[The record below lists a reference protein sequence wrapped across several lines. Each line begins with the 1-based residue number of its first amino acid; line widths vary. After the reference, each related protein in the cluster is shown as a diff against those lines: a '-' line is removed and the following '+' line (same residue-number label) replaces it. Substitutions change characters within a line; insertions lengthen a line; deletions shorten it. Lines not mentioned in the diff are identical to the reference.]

1 LAVITD
7 GERGKAVA
15 MKRGLPLALAI
26 VGLFVVLTAT
36 PTVCAQTGGFR
47 GQVTDLLSKLPIA
60 GATVSSAGA
69 QAVTDA
75 DGRYALPLDPG
86 TYEVHVAAD
95 GYIGMSSTRDVVY
108 GGGVTTLD
116 MAMVVAAPSA
126 EQWTALDA
134 IFREQ
139 VGPDLTSQ
147 GLAEMEETG
156 FRLSGVTHLPDSI
169 RVLTTDGIV
178 IVMPL
183 DEYVK
188 GVLPCEMPP
197 YWPRE
202 ALKAQAVAARS
213 YAASA
218 RRHTDVGADVCTT
231 SHCQVWSPVHY
242 DTTDQAV
249 DSTHNVAVT
258 YAGNIISAFFFA
270 HCDGHTRDS
279 EAVWG
284 VVVPYCRSVP
294 CPCGFGSMLGHGVG
308 MCQEGA
314 RVLALEGKGYTDIL
328 MYFYQNVQVV
338 SVPPP
343 TLQEAALAPT
353 EGDTA
358 TKFEYSVVYTSRDQ
372 PVLAHIYIDGHAYA
386 MSAGESS
393 SSGGTV
399 YRYSTCL
406 AAGQHNYAFHF
417 EDGYNLPVT
426 LPVSGTLVGPTVHE
440 AQSPV
445 PTPLPTLSGT
455 QAEQWVQS
463 TVADFA
469 LGTNLGTTITQVSGG
484 EVALATDRSSGV
496 YTSTIYSAPLEFV
509 AIGTVYQATVPTG
522 TAITMAL
529 RSSSDG
535 NTWSDWETVPPM
547 DAQREE
553 PRLNYGELVYLRG
566 RYVQY
571 CATLTRQGQITGPVL
586 SSLTLIFIDSRQG
599 NTAAEAQALAVA
611 AAVPGGPTIIS
622 RAAWGADE
630 SLMTWPPEYRE
641 VRKFVVHHTAT
652 SNGDLDPAATVRA
665 IYYYHAVTRGWGD
678 IGYNYLIDTQGR
690 IYEGRSGGEGVVG
703 GHAMQYAWGSIG
715 ISLIGNY
722 DEVDVPTAM
731 QNALVELMAW
741 KANLHFVDPTGH
753 GFFIDKDLPNIMAHR
768 DVAQTTCPGKYAYAR
783 LPAIREATR
792 ARMAQLPP
800 SVRIDAPPAEARV
813 SGVVSWTV
821 SASPPV
827 TQVLFYVDDSL
838 IGSDVS
844 SPWAWNWNSTAVPE
858 GQHRLRSVVRLAG
871 YEAQATITVTVD
883 NTAPTG
889 SLSGPSLTN
898 VPSIALTTSSGS
910 AAWTLLS
917 NGWYW
922 EGEAL
927 RHQTGSAV
935 SDAAAWN
942 GSAWM
947 GRAGSDPAGWWYGP
961 YYHDLPTGCS
971 YRVFFRLRT
980 PASSSTNI
988 ATIDVSDQGG
998 TNIYSSRQ
1006 LTGADLP
1013 GNVYAEPFLDF
1024 SYYQHDD
1031 MGLEFRTLYSGQKDL
1046 YLDRVHVFRSP
1057 RPYAST
1063 VQWALTEGDGWKEVN
1078 ARYMDAAGNL
1088 SPVYSIQVLLD
1099 STAPQWSGWDG
1110 AAALVRDSLSGLHVS
1125 SAQSAT
1131 SSDGGNNWGGWQTL
1145 TLTATEG
1152 TTATVTVGAPADGA
1166 THVRFRIAD
1175 RAGNLS
1181 ESPAYAYPGATPA
1194 ATRTATPSAT
1204 STPTATRTATATATP
1219 SRTPTPTATAT
1230 ATASRTPLPTDTPTG
1245 TPTPPAA
1252 TPTEAMTAT
1261 PTPPVVPLPGSIVG
1275 RVTLQGRSTFG
1286 GVTVSAGDASSI
1298 TTAADGSYWLANVPP
1313 ATYTVTLSMP
1323 GYLRHSLQVTVSP
1336 GASVTLPDLALRAG
1350 DVNGDCTVSLMDLV
1364 LVGTNYL
1371 RSPPTT
1377 ASADI
1382 NGDGSVDLFDLILV
1396 ALNMGQKCPQT

>member
-1 LAVITD
+1 MKRSLLLLVTMMGFFVALAVTP
-7 GERGKAVA
+7 AV
-15 MKRGLPLALAI
+15 R
-26 VGLFVVLTAT
+26 
-36 PTVCAQTGGFR
+36 AQTGGFR
-47 GQVTDLLSKLPIA
+47 GQVTDLLSKQPIA

-75 DGRYALPLDPG
+75 YGRYMLHLDSG
-86 TYEVHVAAD
+86 TYEVHAAAG
-95 GYIGMSSTRDVVY
+95 GYIGMSSSRRVVR

-116 MAMVVAAPSA
+116 MAMVVSTPSA
-126 EQWTALDA
+126 EQWAALDA
-134 IFREQ
+134 IFRQQ
-139 VGPDLTSQ
+139 VGPELTSQ
-147 GLAEMEETG
+147 GLAEIHDTG
-156 FRLSGVTHLPDSI
+156 FRLSGVTRLPESI

-183 DEYVK
+183 DEYIK
-188 GVLPCEMPP
+188 GVLPREMPP

-218 RRHTDVGADVCTT
+218 RRHTEAGADVCTT
-231 SHCQVWSPVHY
+231 SHCQVWSPMHY
-242 DTTDQAV
+242 ETTDQAV

-258 YAGNIISAFFFA
+258 YSGNIISAFFFG
-270 HCDGHTRDS
+270 HCDGQTRNS
-279 EAVWG
+279 EAVWEA
-284 VVVPYCRSVP
+284 VVPYCRSVA
-294 CPCGFGSMLGHGVG
+294 CPCGFTSMLGHGVG

-314 RVLALEGKGYTDIL
+314 RVLALAGKGYTDIL
-328 MYFYQNVQVV
+328 MYYYRSVQVI

-343 TLQEAALAPT
+343 TLQEPAVAPAV
-353 EGDTA
+353 GDTA
-358 TKFEYSVVYTSRDQ
+358 TKFQYTVVYTSHDQ
-372 PVLAHIYIDGHAYA
+372 PVVAHVYIDGHAYA
-386 MSAGESS
+386 MTPAETS

-399 YRYSTCL
+399 YRYSTYL
-406 AAGQHNYAFHF
+406 AAGEHDYAFHF

-426 LPVSGTLVGPTVHE
+426 LPVSGTLAGPTVHE
-440 AQSPV
+440 AHSPAA
-445 PTPLPTLSGT
+445 TPLPTLSGT

-469 LGTNLGTTITQVSGG
+469 LGTHLGTVTTQVSDG
-484 EVALATDRSSGV
+484 EVALTSDRSFGV
-496 YTSTIYSAPLEFV
+496 YTSTVRSGLLEFV

-522 TAITMAL
+522 TAITVAL

-535 NTWSDWETVPPM
+535 STWSDWVAVPPM

-553 PRLNYGELVYLRG
+553 PRLVYGELLYLRG

-571 CATLTRQGQITGPVL
+571 CVTLARQGQVTGPVL
-586 SSLTLIFIDSRQG
+586 SSLTLILIDSRRG
-599 NTAAEAQALAVA
+599 STATEAQALAVA
-611 AAVPGGPTIIS
+611 AASAGGPVIIS

-630 SLMTWPPEYRE
+630 SLMTWAPEYRQ
-641 VRKFVVHHTAT
+641 VRKFVIHHTAT
-652 SNGDLDPAATVRA
+652 PNGDLDPAATVRA

-690 IYEGRSGGEGVVG
+690 IYEGRKGGEGVVG

-715 ISLIGNY
+715 ISLIGDY
-722 DEVDVPTAM
+722 DQVDVPTAM

-741 KANLHFVDPTGH
+741 KGNLHFVDPTGH
-753 GFFIDKDLPNIMAHR
+753 GFFIDQDLPNIMGHR
-768 DVAQTTCPGKYAYAR
+768 DGAQTTCPGKYAYAR

-800 SVRIDAPPAEARV
+800 SVRIDAPPPEARV

-827 TQVLFYVDDSL
+827 TQAFFYVDDIL
-838 IGSDVS
+838 VGSDIS
-844 SPWAWNWNSTAVPE
+844 APWAWKWNSTAVRE
-858 GQHRLRSVVRLAG
+858 GQHRLRALVRLAG
-871 YEAQATITVTVD
+871 SEAQATITVTVD

-898 VPSIALTTSSGS
+898 GPSITLTTSSDS

-927 RHQTGSAV
+927 HHQSGTTV

-942 GSAWM
+942 GSAWL
-947 GRAGSDPAGWWYGP
+947 GRGGSDPAGWWYGP
-961 YYHDLPTGCS
+961 YFRGLPTGRS

-980 PASSSTNI
+980 PDLSSTNI

-1006 LTGADLP
+1006 LTGADFP

-1024 SYYQHDD
+1024 SYYRQDD
-1031 MGLEFRTLYSGQKDL
+1031 MGLEFRTLYTGQKDL

-1057 RPYAST
+1057 RPYGST
-1063 VQWALTEGDGWKEVN
+1063 VEWALPEGDGWKEVN
-1078 ARYMDAAGNL
+1078 ARYTDAAGNL
-1088 SPVYSIQVLLD
+1088 SPVYSIKVLLD

-1110 AAALVRDSLSGLHVS
+1110 AAALVRDSLSGLQIS

-1131 SSDGGNNWGGWQTL
+1131 SRDGGSDWGDWRAL

-1152 TTATVTVGAPADGA
+1152 TTATVAVRVPADGA
-1166 THVRFRIAD
+1166 THVRFRITD
-1175 RAGNLS
+1175 RARNLS

-1194 ATRTATPSAT
+1194 ATHTATP
-1204 STPTATRTATATATP
+1204 TA
-1219 SRTPTPTATAT
+1219 TPTPTATAT
-1230 ATASRTPLPTDTPTG
+1230 MTSTPTPTATVTPSPTASRTAIPTDTPTV
-1245 TPTPPAA
+1245 TPTWPAA
-1252 TPTEAMTAT
+1252 TPTQAMTAT
-1261 PTPPVVPLPGSIVG
+1261 PTASQTPTLPVMPVPGSIVG
-1275 RVTLQGRSTFG
+1275 RVTLQGRSMHG

-1313 ATYTVTLSMP
+1313 ATYTVILSMP
-1323 GYLRHSLQVTVSP
+1323 GYLQHWLQVTVTP
-1336 GASVTLPDLALRAG
+1336 GASITLPDLALRAG
-1350 DVNGDCTVSLMDLV
+1350 DVNGDCAVGLTDLV
-1364 LVGTNYL
+1364 LIAINFH

-1377 ASADI
+1377 ASVDI

-1396 ALNMGQKCPQT
+1396 SLNMGQECPQT